1 MTRLIAGKVLLALA
15 VLLFV
20 LTVDFVLFR
29 AVGDPRKDLAD
40 GPRLSAVARTHLI
53 HERGLDRSL
62 ADQYG
67 IFLRN
72 TLDGQLE
79 TSYRT
84 GRPVTD
90 VIRAAVPETLIL
102 VLPATLLAALL
113 GAWIGSVS
121 ARRRGGTADSALTGG
136 ALTLSSV
143 PQAFLA
149 MAVVLVFSIWLDAF
163 PSQLSEEPG
172 AGTRGMSHVWD
183 VTQHAALPVLTLT
196 ASILATWSLIM
207 RASLSEELH
216 EGYMT
221 TARAVGLSPRRA
233 VLHHAVPNA
242 LLPVIALTAISLGY
256 ILGGVILI
264 ESVFSWPGIGGLT
277 YDAVQSHD
285 LPVLQG
291 VFLVA
296 STAVIGVN
304 LIADLVIIALDPRVR
319 AT

>member
-1 MTRLIAGKVLLALA
+1 MTRLIAGRVLLALA

-20 LTVDFVLFR
+20 LTVDFALFR
-29 AVGDPRKDLAD
+29 AVGDPRKDLAEA
-40 GPRLSAVARTHLI
+40 PQLSAAARTHLI
-53 HERGLDRSL
+53 HERGLDRSE

-72 TLDGQLE
+72 ALVGQLE

-84 GRPVTD
+84 GRPVVD
-90 VIRAAVPETLIL
+90 MIRSAVPETLII
-102 VLPATLLAALL
+102 VLPAALLAALL
-113 GAWIGSVS
+113 GGWIGTVS
-121 ARRRGGTADSALTGG
+121 ARRRGGRADRALTGG

-207 RASLSEELH
+207 RSSLTEELD
-216 EGYMT
+216 EGYMA
-221 TARAVGLSPRRA
+221 TARAVGMSPRRA

-242 LLPVIALTAISLGY
+242 LLPVIALTAISFGY
-256 ILGGVILI
+256 VLGGVILI
-264 ESVFSWPGIGGLT
+264 ESVFSWPGLGGLT
-277 YDAVQSHD
+277 YEAVQSHD

-296 STAVIGVN
+296 STAVILVN

-319 AT
+319 AS